1 MTTFLLIGQTKV
13 MKNIENV
20 IGIDVSKLKFDAW
33 DYRTSR
39 RHTFSNDVKG
49 FVQFS
54 KWMTNKDSFVCF
66 ENTGYYSLA
75 LAVFLLEQHIV
86 FAMVSPLQ
94 IKRSLGLVRGKNDVI
109 DAGQIARYGWLHRE
123 ELEPSAIPAK
133 IVLEL
138 SQLLHVREQLVKQ
151 KVALDNMLE
160 AYEQL
165 PNMGSKA
172 AIKLLKLQLKQ
183 TCQHIKK
190 AEEAIDQ
197 LLTQTDLVTNY
208 ELLSSIK
215 GVGRILAA
223 QIIVHTNNF
232 ESFDNWRQFAC
243 YAGLAPFPYQSGTSI
258 KGRTKVHP
266 IADKKL
272 KRLFNMA
279 ALSGIQH
286 DPELK
291 LYFQRKVQQG
301 KSKMCV
307 LNAVR
312 CKILARAFAV
322 VHRQTP
328 FVPLCGFAA

>member
-1 MTTFLLIGQTKV
+1 

-20 IGIDVSKLKFDAW
+20 IGVDVSKLKFDAW
-33 DYRTSR
+33 DYKTSMR
-39 RHTFSNDVKG
+39 QTFTNDVKG
-49 FVQFS
+49 FTQLG
-54 KWMTNKDSFVCF
+54 KWVTKEKIFVCF

-75 LAVFLLEQHIV
+75 LAVFLAEQHIDFV
-86 FAMVSPLQ
+86 MVSPLQ
-94 IKRSLGLVRGKNDVI
+94 IKRSLGLVRGKSDLI

-123 ELEPSAIPAK
+123 ELQPTTIPAK

-138 SQLLHVREQLVKQ
+138 SQMLHVREQLVKQ
-151 KVALDNMLE
+151 KVAVENMLE
-160 AYEQL
+160 AYTQL
-165 PNMGSKA
+165 PGIGSKEA
-172 AIKLLKLQLKQ
+172 VKLLKLQLKQ

-190 AEEAIDQ
+190 AEDAIDH
-197 LLTQTDLVTNY
+197 LTKQTDLAINY
-208 ELLSSIK
+208 QLLCSIK

-232 ESFDNWRQFAC
+232 ESFNNWRQFAC
-243 YAGLAPFPYQSGTSI
+243 YAGLAPFQFQSGSSI

-291 LYFQRKVQQG
+291 LYFQRKVEQG

-312 CKILARAFAV
+312 CKIAARAFSV
-322 VHRQTP
+322 VKRKTP
-328 FVPLCGFAA
+328 YVPLCQFAA